1 MKPRC
6 KTIWTILTLSLL
18 LSTTTTSCCNGKTHT
33 PTPHL
38 ITATPETTSIRT
50 SVPTVVEPGLAYGT
64 PCKPPCWRGLIP
76 GQSTHQDV
84 AQAIEQASADGWAES
99 IVDGSSVGGGYS
111 ISPSSFTSH
120 GTIDVTMENDV
131 VATIGTS
138 TLSFYYPIG
147 SLVEQF
153 GAPERLYLVSRG
165 ATVCSSCEDWEPG
178 KPVPS
183 IPVHLLY
190 PNQGLWFLALI
201 PESGLGCIC
210 PEMKVTSFCYYAP
223 ITLQDAFTDNY
234 LADLCSSSLKNV
246 AQNDLVEWHGF
257 GGGY

>member
-1 MKPRC
+1 MNTKA
-6 KTIWTILTLSLL
+6 KTVTVAVTLLICFV
-18 LSTTTTSCCNGKTHT
+18 TSCLQKEETLVT
-33 PTPHL
+33 STPHPM
-38 ITATPETTSIRT
+38 TSTPYPISTPI
-50 SVPTVVEPGLAYGT
+50 PTVIEPGLAYGT

-76 GQSTHQDV
+76 GQSTRQDV

-210 PEMKVTSFCYYAP
+210 PEMKVTSFCYYDP

-234 LADLCSSSLKNV
+234 LADLCSSNLKNV